1 MSSRIIDI
9 VELHKREMR
18 RIMAEVWRRYDR
30 VPEERKA
37 EARRLIEAWFNDE
50 LSYEEL
56 LAKLEEL
63 ATENK
68 TPKS

>member
-1 MSSRIIDI
+1 MSSGTIDI

-30 VPEERKA
+30 VPEDRKP

-50 LSYEEL
+50 IGYEEL

-63 ATENK
+63 ATKN
-68 TPKS
+68 

>member
-1 MSSRIIDI
+1 VGGSWAEIA
-9 VELHKREMR
+9 VEHKREMR

-63 ATENK
+63 AAKN
-68 TPKS
+68 

>member
-1 MSSRIIDI
+1 MSGSSIDI
-9 VELHKREMR
+9 IELHKREMR

-30 VPEERKA
+30 VPEARKA
-37 EARRLIEAWFNDE
+37 EARRLIEAWLNDE

-63 ATENK
+63 AAEN
-68 TPKS
+68 

>member
-1 MSSRIIDI
+1 MGGSWAEIA
-9 VELHKREMR
+9 VEHKREMR

-30 VPEERKA
+30 VPEARKT
-37 EARRLIEAWFNDE
+37 EARRLIEAWLNDE

-63 ATENK
+63 AAKN
-68 TPKS
+68 